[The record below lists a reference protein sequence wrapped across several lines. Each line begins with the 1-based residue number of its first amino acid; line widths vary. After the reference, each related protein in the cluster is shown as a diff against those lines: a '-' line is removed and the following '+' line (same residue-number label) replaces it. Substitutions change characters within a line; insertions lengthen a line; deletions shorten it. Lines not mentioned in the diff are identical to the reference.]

1 MSLPALLNLA
11 GPVNWLDPLSR
22 GLRAWWLCVPGLMS
36 GSRWVDLCATSNNQ
50 TLHGT
55 LTGGA
60 AFGDSLNRGGGW
72 GRVLFDGTDDT
83 VSIANLPLMG
93 NDATL
98 CCWVNGT
105 SFAANKTLFCA
116 QNGASDNSLTMECG
130 RTANRLSVL
139 HSGSA
144 VHTGAN
150 NVPGTN
156 VWFHAAFTRTGTS
169 GAWTVTTYINGAL
182 DSSTGSIA
190 TNPYPLATPNVR
202 IGTNPGI
209 AGRYL
214 SGAMDDVRI
223 YSRALSAG
231 EIRQVYLSSR
241 TGHPGLLN
249 RLAVG
254 RLAEASG
261 GGTEYDESGRAV
273 SLLAATGQTNAQAML
288 NSGNALT
295 TLLALTGETD
305 TRAMQETALVAALL
319 LAQSGNTAAQAMLES
334 GKAVPLLALLGE
346 SDQRAGQETGLATLL
361 QALTG
366 QSAQA
371 AVSEAGR
378 GLSLTVLTG
387 ATHVAAML
395 QSGLPV
401 SILALTGL
409 TDTFSGDAA
418 FVLLTP
424 GRGAQ
429 TISEARIAE
438 VLESARID
446 ETLRGGRLPN

>member
-55 LTGGA
+55 LAGGA
-60 AFGDSLNRGGGW
+60 FFGDSLNRVGGW

-83 VSIANLPLMG
+83 VTIANLPLMG

-144 VHTGAN
+144 VHTGSN

-156 VWFHAAFTRTGTS
+156 VWFHAAFTRTGSS
-169 GAWTVTTYINGAL
+169 GSWTVTTYINGLL

-223 YSRALSAG
+223 YSRCLSAG
-231 EIRQVYLSSR
+231 EIRQVYLNSR
-241 TGHPGLLN
+241 TGHQGLLN
-249 RLAVG
+249 RLVVG
-254 RLAEASG
+254 RLAEAAAAGDAQMLAVLATASALSYAGSMSG
-261 GGTEYDESGRAV
+261 GAQMAASVAAASALELSA
-273 SLLAATGQTNAQAML
+273 SLLGGAQIDANVVTAIADSLTASLLGGATLSAALQTATVQAYAATASGGAQLSPEVQTATAQAL
-288 NSGNALT
+288 TAVLSGSGGAQMS
-295 TLLALTGETD
+295 AGV
-305 TRAMQETALVAALL
+305 ATAAALL
-319 LAQSGNTAAQAMLES
+319 YAVLMQAQA
-334 GKAVPLLALLGE
+334 
-346 SDQRAGQETGLATLL
+346 T
-361 QALTG
+361 
-366 QSAQA
+366 
-371 AVSEAGR
+371 
-378 GLSLTVLTG
+378 
-387 ATHVAAML
+387 
-395 QSGLPV
+395 
-401 SILALTGL
+401 
-409 TDTFSGDAA
+409 
-418 FVLLTP
+418 FVLMTGERLADRQTGSRP
-424 GRGAQ
+424 GE
-429 TISEARIAE
+429 TISANRLA
-438 VLESARID
+438 
-446 ETLRGGRLPN
+446 ETLSGTRLRN

>member
-1 MSLPALLNLA
+1 MQSSAIYY
-11 GPVNWLDPLSR
+11 GQPVNYGHPLAR
-22 GLRAWWLCVPGLMS
+22 GLVSWWLVLPWWKGGM
-36 GSRWVDLCATSNNQ
+36 RWQDITQ
-50 TLHGT
+50 KRLHGT
-55 LTGGA
+55 LSGGTTWR
-60 AFGDSLNRGGGW
+60 SLRRPGGYGCL
-72 GRVLFDGTDDT
+72 GFDGTDDT
-83 VSIANLPLMG
+83 VTIANLPLMG

-105 SFAANKTLFCA
+105 SFSANKTLFCA
-116 QNGASDNSLTMECG
+116 QNGGSDNALTMECG
-130 RTANRLSVL
+130 RTASRLSVV

-144 VHTGAN
+144 VHTGST

-190 TNPYPLATPNVR
+190 TNPYPLSTPNTR

-223 YSRALSAG
+223 YNRCLSAG
-231 EIRQVYLSSR
+231 EIRQIYLNSR
-241 TGHPGLLN
+241 LGQPGLLN
-249 RLAVG
+249 RLWLPA
-254 RLAEASG
+254 REAAAASG
-261 GGTEYDESGRAV
+261 TAYDETGRA
-273 SLLAATGQTNAQAML
+273 Q
-288 NSGNALT
+288 
-295 TLLALTGETD
+295 TLLALTGKTDALTMAETARVAATLLALTGNTD
-305 TRAMQETALVAALL
+305 TRAMQETALMVALL
-319 LAQSGNTAAQAMLES
+319 LAQSGNTTAQAMLES

-371 AVSEAGR
+371 AVSEVGK
-378 GLSLTVLTG
+378 GLPLTVLTG

-401 SILALTGL
+401 SVLALTGL
-409 TDTFSGDAA
+409 TDAFSGETA

-429 TISEARIAE
+429 TISGARMAE
-438 VLESARID
+438 ILESARID